1 MMREGATL
9 PAGER
14 PDRPIETEQGAT
26 TVTHRILA
34 IDFGTKRMGLAV
46 SDALGITAQGL
57 ATLERTRIDDDL
69 ERIRQTVEEYSVGS
83 VLIGNPLSP
92 AGEETA
98 MSRLV
103 AQFADKLRRRLGC
116 PVDLWDE
123 RLTSV
128 QANRLL
134 REAGISIQKRRQAA
148 DRVAATLL
156 LQSYLD
162 YRHNQ
167 SDRASLGGA
176 LE

>member
-1 MMREGATL
+1 
-9 PAGER
+9 
-14 PDRPIETEQGAT
+14 
-26 TVTHRILA
+26 
-34 IDFGTKRMGLAV
+34 
-46 SDALGITAQGL
+46 
-57 ATLERTRIDDDL
+57 
-69 ERIRQTVEEYSVGS
+69 
-83 VLIGNPLSP
+83 
-92 AGEETA
+92 

-162 YRHNQ
+162 YRRNQ
-167 SDRASLGGA
+167 SDHGSSAGA